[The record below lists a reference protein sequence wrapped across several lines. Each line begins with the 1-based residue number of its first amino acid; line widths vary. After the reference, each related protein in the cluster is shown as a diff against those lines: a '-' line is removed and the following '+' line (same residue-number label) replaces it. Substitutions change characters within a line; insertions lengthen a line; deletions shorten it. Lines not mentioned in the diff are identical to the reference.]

1 MVGTTC
7 CDFCVPLFPD
17 RVANSNT
24 AMAKSLLTSIILN
37 SASAFVSSS
46 FLFCLDSLSFLLL
59 GHGLRMLCSEDQLSK
74 HLKLFLQPSLG
85 LRAHQIAMLLL
96 PRKKTIFKKNE
107 LLCWVDF
114 VLKESCALSLVSK
127 HKALAFLS
135 MPASHRSE
143 CCLNV
148 ERTCNVSSV
157 HVPLTFFKQS
167 RSCGQLLGVG
177 FESLRPLPTSGAFIL
192 ELACEVHQTL
202 QCLDTSA
209 ANWLV

>member
-1 MVGTTC
+1 
-7 CDFCVPLFPD
+7 
-17 RVANSNT
+17 
-24 AMAKSLLTSIILN
+24 
-37 SASAFVSSS
+37 
-46 FLFCLDSLSFLLL
+46 
-59 GHGLRMLCSEDQLSK
+59 MLCSEDQFSK

-96 PRKKTIFKKNE
+96 PTKKTIFKKNE

-192 ELACEVHQTL
+192 ELLVKFTRHCNVLILLL
-202 QCLDTSA
+202 QIGLCDMLLQSIAIVTGPLLQNRLERRIESAEHVFWIVVCRGCLC
-209 ANWLV
+209 LLPEHIHLLL